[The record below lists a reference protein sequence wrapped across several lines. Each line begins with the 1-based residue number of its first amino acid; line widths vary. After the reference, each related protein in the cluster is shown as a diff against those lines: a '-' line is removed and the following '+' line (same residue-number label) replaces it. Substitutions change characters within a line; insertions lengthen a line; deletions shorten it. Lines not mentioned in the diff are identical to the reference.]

1 MVLGK
6 DAFFE
11 KVNAIIGDKTD
22 DEALSFL
29 EDMQDTYSD
38 LQKRIEDANGTDWK
52 KKYEDNDA
60 MWRAKYKHRWNSGAV
75 GTPDEVP
82 EESRE
87 IEAMKRAESITMD
100 DLFAD
105 GSIKGLLK

>member
-22 DEALSFL
+22 DESLSFL
-29 EDMQDTYSD
+29 EDMQDTYTD

-60 MWRAKYKHRWNSGAV
+60 MWRAKYKHRWNSGAP
-75 GTPDEVP
+75 GNPDEV
-82 EESRE
+82 EQEDKE
-87 IEAMKRAESITMD
+87 LEALKRAESVTMN
-100 DLFAD
+100 DLFND
-105 GSIKGLLK
+105 GSIGSLIG

>member
-11 KVNAIIGDKTD
+11 KVNSIIGEKTD

-29 EDMQDTYSD
+29 EDMQDTYND
-38 LQKRIEDANGTDWK
+38 MQKRIEDANGQDWK

-75 GTPDEVP
+75 GIPDEVP

-87 IEAMKRAESITMD
+87 IEAMKRAENITMD

-105 GSIKGLLK
+105 GSIKGLFK

>member
-11 KVNAIIGDKTD
+11 KVNAIIGDRTD
-22 DEALSFL
+22 DEGLSFL
-29 EDMQDTYSD
+29 EDMQDTYAD

-60 MWRAKYKHRWNSGAV
+60 MWRAKYKHRWNSGV
-75 GTPDEVP
+75 PGNPDEV
-82 EESRE
+82 EQEDKE
-87 IEAMKRAESITMD
+87 LQALKRAESITIN
-100 DLFAD
+100 DLFND
-105 GSIKGLLK
+105 GSIESLMR